1 MRLSFFNPSRSYDAN
16 KSRVQFW
23 GYDSAFEISFYV
35 EADALKQ
42 LCPDISNNEMEFLH
56 AFDTARS
63 RIIEVAEQIY
73 SNGKMRK
80 FMLILQA
87 KDFNEDKVEE

>member
-1 MRLSFFNPSRSYDAN
+1 MMKLNFLNPSRSYDAS
-16 KSRVQFW
+16 KSSVQFW
-23 GYDSAFEISFYV
+23 GYDSAFEISFFV
-35 EADALKQ
+35 EADALKL
-42 LCPDISNNEMEFLH
+42 LCPDISNNETEFLH

-80 FMLILQA
+80 FVLNLQA
-87 KDFNEDKVEE
+87 KDFNED

>member
-1 MRLSFFNPSRSYDAN
+1 MRLNFLNPSRSYDAN
-16 KSRVQFW
+16 RSRVQFW
-23 GYDSAFEISFYV
+23 GYDSAFEISFFV

-63 RIIEVAEQIY
+63 RIIEVAEQVY

-80 FMLILQA
+80 FVLTLKA
-87 KDFNEDKVEE
+87 KDFNEDKLEN